1 MASSNQPHPPGICE
15 LIQQLDRAVEL
26 GDVKRT
32 TAAIK
37 RSLSDLIRAGRI
49 ELPPRYFAPLPGSYA
64 RRLLHRDDA
73 RGYNAIVMT
82 WGPGQGT
89 ALHDH
94 GGIWCVEGVVAGEM
108 AVVQYELVDPPPAP
122 QSPSFPAPPGPPPL
136 PPIPPLPPLP
146 PDAELRYRFAPRGR
160 VHALAG
166 ASGALIPPFEYHT
179 LANALPD
186 RASVTLHVYGGEMSS
201 CHLFEPLGDGTFRR
215 VEKQLVLNN

>member
-1 MASSNQPHPPGICE
+1 MTSANQPQHPGIVE
-15 LIQQLDRAVEL
+15 LIHQLDRAVEL
-26 GDVKRT
+26 GDVHHI

-49 ELPPRYFAPLPGSYA
+49 QLPQRYFEPLPGSYA
-64 RRLLHRDDA
+64 RRLLHRDDE

-108 AVVQYELVDPPPAP
+108 AVVQYEIVDPPDAAAAANAVNAP
-122 QSPSFPAPPGPPPL
+122 EIL
-136 PPIPPLPPLP
+136 
-146 PDAELRYRFAPRGR
+146 YRFAPRGR

-166 ASGALIPPFEYHT
+166 AAGALIPPFEYHT

-186 RASVTLHVYGGEMSS
+186 QVSVTLHVYGGEMNS
-201 CHLFEPLGDGTFRR
+201 CHLFEPAGDGAFRR

>member
-1 MASSNQPHPPGICE
+1 MTTLLYPEIAE
-15 LIQQLDRAVEL
+15 LVQRLDRAVEL
-26 GDVKRT
+26 GDAQRT

-37 RSLSDLIRAGRI
+37 RTLSDLIRGGRI
-49 ELPPRYFAPLPGSYA
+49 ELPQRFFEPLPDTYA
-64 RRLLHRDDA
+64 RRLLHRDEA
-73 RGYNAIVMT
+73 RGYDAIVMA

-108 AVVQYELVDPPPAP
+108 AVVQYELTASAEEPGAGVDG
-122 QSPSFPAPPGPPPL
+122 FED
-136 PPIPPLPPLP
+136 
-146 PDAELRYRFAPRGR
+146 PDTRYRFAPRGR

-186 RASVTLHVYGGEMSS
+186 QVSVTLHVYGGEMKS
-201 CHLFEPLGDGTFRR
+201 CHLFEPAADGAFRR
-215 VEKQLVLNN
+215 VEKHLVLND

>member
-1 MASSNQPHPPGICE
+1 
-15 LIQQLDRAVEL
+15 
-26 GDVKRT
+26 
-32 TAAIK
+32 
-37 RSLSDLIRAGRI
+37 
-49 ELPPRYFAPLPGSYA
+49 
-64 RRLLHRDDA
+64 
-73 RGYNAIVMT
+73 MT

-108 AVVQYELVDPPPAP
+108 AVVQYELVSPAVAAIAGPEDAANSDATADPDTP
-122 QSPSFPAPPGPPPL
+122 
-136 PPIPPLPPLP
+136 
-146 PDAELRYRFAPRGR
+146 YRFAQRGR

-166 ASGALIPPFEYHT
+166 SSGALIPPFEYHT

-201 CHLFEPLGDGTFRR
+201 CRLFEPLGDGTFRR

>member
-1 MASSNQPHPPGICE
+1 MDLSSQPGIAD

-26 GDVKRT
+26 GDVHHT

-37 RSLSDLIRAGRI
+37 RTLSDLIRAGSI
-49 ELPPRYFAPLPGSYA
+49 QLPQRFFEPLPHSYA

-108 AVVQYELVDPPPAP
+108 AVVQYELVTPASERPGDAAGADSTADPDTP
-122 QSPSFPAPPGPPPL
+122 
-136 PPIPPLPPLP
+136 
-146 PDAELRYRFAPRGR
+146 YRFAQRGR

-166 ASGALIPPFEYHT
+166 SSGALIPPFEYHT

-186 RASVTLHVYGGEMSS
+186 RVSVTLHVYGGEMKL
-201 CHLFEPLGDGTFRR
+201 CHLFEPAADGSFRR
-215 VEKQLVLNN
+215 VEKNLVLND